1 MDRSLS
7 PAEWKVGASAGKHTQ
22 VELPLIGEAPSP
34 ALLDADVVARAS
46 FNGCLADAARLAEL
60 ERYERMA
67 A

>member
-34 ALLDADVVARAS
+34 ALLV
-46 FNGCLADAARLAEL
+46 EL